1 MAIEIVP
8 HSAEL
13 REAVEAFNQRMRAGG
28 SPWGMYPDPV
38 PDWIPKTRPEQP
50 VWREYHLALEDKRD
64 VRGGFVL
71 KPQPWWIRGEVRVVT
86 DWQGPFSEGLYSAKY
101 SMLGLRMIRD
111 MLKRRPLLY
120 SWAYGGAADEDAMVQ
135 MLKKI
140 GWRMHDT
147 PLCIRVLKPR
157 RFLRLNRYLRTT
169 PGRRLALDALA
180 FSGAGPIGLHALHTG
195 LRLYGRKRF
204 AAARVEVVPEF
215 GDWADDVWRRC
226 RDGYAA
232 LAVRDSEVMNTLVP
246 AQGWP
251 PGHRLRIR
259 DRNGDDVGW
268 AVALDTPM
276 QNDVRFGDLRV
287 GSIID
292 CLAPPEQAGGVV
304 AAATRWLAA
313 RGVDLVVSNQ
323 VHPAWVQG
331 FRDNGYVVLPR
342 RRLFTAS
349 PELQKA
355 FEPFEQTMRGLHMT
369 NLDGHGPMML

>member
-13 REAVEAFNQRMRAGG
+13 KDAVEAFNQRMRAGG
-28 SPWGMYPDPV
+28 SPWGMYVDPV
-38 PDWIPKTRPEQP
+38 PDWIPKARPDQR
-50 VWREYHLALEDKRD
+50 VWREYYLALEDKRE

-71 KPQPWWIRGEVRVVT
+71 KPQQWWLGGEVRVVT
-86 DWQGPFSEGLYSAKY
+86 DWQGPFSEGIYSTKY

-111 MLKRRPLLY
+111 MLKRQPLLY
-120 SWAYGGAADEDAMVQ
+120 SWAYGGGGDEDAMVQ

-147 PLCIRVLKPR
+147 PLCIRVMKPR

-169 PGRRLALDALA
+169 PKRRLALDALA
-180 FSGAGPIGLHALHTG
+180 FSGAGSIGLRALHAG

-204 AAARVEVVPEF
+204 TARAELVPEF
-215 GDWADDVWRRC
+215 GPWADEIWQRC
-226 RDGYAA
+226 RHGYVA

-246 AQGWP
+246 AHGWP
-251 PGHRLRIR
+251 AGHRLRVR
-259 DRNGDDVGW
+259 DRGGRDVGW
-268 AVALDTPM
+268 AVALDTQMKADP
-276 QNDVRFGDLRV
+276 RFGDLRV

-292 CLAPPEQAGGVV
+292 CLAMPEDAGEVV
-304 AAATRWLAA
+304 AAATRWLAR
-313 RGVDLVVSNQ
+313 RGVDLIVSNQ
-323 VHPAWVQG
+323 VHPGWVQA
-331 FRDNGYVVLPR
+331 FRDNAYIVLPK
-342 RRLFTAS
+342 RRLFAAS

-355 FEPFEQTMRGLHMT
+355 LDPFEQSVRGLHMT